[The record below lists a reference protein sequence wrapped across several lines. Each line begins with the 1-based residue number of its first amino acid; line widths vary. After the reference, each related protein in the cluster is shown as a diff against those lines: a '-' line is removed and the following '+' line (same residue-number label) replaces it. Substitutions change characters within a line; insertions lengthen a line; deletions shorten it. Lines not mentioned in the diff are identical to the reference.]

1 LCETQVCAV
10 FLQTKNGQKT
20 ARSGSLGVVAT
31 GDDLTWHLESASADD
46 PIARFRR
53 TALDAHAVF
62 KALAFQD
69 SLSGLR
75 DAVMALDETGAKRA
89 LIAAAMERHSREV
102 SAKEHFNWM
111 RAGGR
116 LDLDFFKLD

>member
-1 LCETQVCAV
+1 V
-10 FLQTKNGQKT
+10 
-20 ARSGSLGVVAT
+20 ST
-31 GDDLTWHLESASADD
+31 GDDLNWHLEAAGADN
-46 PIARFRR
+46 PNARFRR
-53 TALDAHAVF
+53 TALDAHDVF
-62 KALAFQD
+62 KALASQD
-69 SLSGLR
+69 SLSSLR
-75 DAVMALDETGAKRA
+75 HEVMALDETSAKRA

>member
-1 LCETQVCAV
+1 MCAV
-10 FLQTKNGQKT
+10 FLRTKNEQKLHDL
-20 ARSGSLGVVAT
+20 GSLRVVAT
-31 GDDLTWHLESASADD
+31 GDDLNWHLEAAGADD

-53 TALDAHAVF
+53 TALEAHAVF
-62 KALAFQD
+62 KGLVFQD
-69 SLSGLR
+69 SLSGVR
-75 DAVMALDETGAKRA
+75 DAVIALDESSAKRA

-102 SAKEHFNWM
+102 SATEHFHWM